1 MADIKRLNL
10 TFTMSQP
17 VQRRA
22 WQALQN
28 IPVGKRADWVCRII
42 SEQSDR
48 KRRRKFLNDIRN
60 IVHEELQNLQ
70 IGAVIDTPEK
80 IKEPE
85 PQNVSDDVLGFL
97 RSLQDGDG
105 IG

>member
-1 MADIKRLNL
+1 MAEIKRLNL

-22 WQALQN
+22 WQTLQN

-42 SEQSDR
+42 SEQSDK
-48 KRRRKFLNDIRN
+48 KRRRKFLNDIRK
-60 IVHEELQNLQ
+60 IVREELQDCNIQ
-70 IGAVIDTPEK
+70 SNEIVNI
-80 IKEPE
+80 EPE

-97 RSLQDGDG
+97 RSLQEGDG